1 MELPKNKT
9 ALAAGVAVA
18 ATVTTAALAM
28 AVWPALTRPDPPA
41 EATGDDGLRIR
52 LVEPPKAFVA
62 RASPLDVGLSEAAQ
76 AMAKGR
82 EALFVKTPTFRPES
96 PRPAP
101 AQPRYVPAPVAQVD
115 DEDDLL
121 PPPEPVDDRWGRGR
135 SESGYELAQQRW
147 EDEREARRE
156 HDRRA
161 AWEQAQREDRRR
173 WEEARERDRYGAE
186 RYDDRYDPPPPP
198 DEDYAPPPRRW

>member
-1 MELPKNKT
+1 VELPKNKT
-9 ALAAGVAVA
+9 ALVAGVAVA

-52 LVEPPKAFVA
+52 LVEPPKALVA

-82 EALFVKTPTFRPES
+82 EALFVQTPTFRPAS

-101 AQPRYVPAPVAQVD
+101 TPPRYAPAQVAQVD
-115 DEDDLL
+115 DEDDLA
-121 PPPEPVDDRWGRGR
+121 PPPEPVDDRWDRER
-135 SESGYELAQQRW
+135 ESGYELAQQRW

-156 HDRRA
+156 RDRRA
-161 AWEQAQREDRRR
+161 AWEQAQRDDRRR
-173 WEEARERDRYGAE
+173 WEEARERDRYDAE
-186 RYDDRYDPPPPP
+186 RHDDRYDPPPSP
-198 DEDYAPPPRRW
+198 EDDDAPPPRRW